1 MFKTALLT
9 QRGTSLPLIE
19 ILSPSSIKCG
29 NLRFWGSWGTDC
41 MSDLRDWLRGNNL
54 EQYADAFEANDID
67 LDILTDLDDHDLAQ
81 LGLSLG
87 NRRRL
92 LKAVAARNTEA
103 APISSSDK
111 ASSIGKSSS
120 ADPLSSAEKSS
131 AAEGPGSGDAERRQV
146 TVVFADMVGS
156 TALSAKL
163 DPELLGGLIRRYQD
177 AVAGAI
183 GRYGG
188 FVAKFM
194 GDGVLAYFGFP
205 RAFEDAAE
213 RAVRAAIGILSE
225 VGAIEMP
232 DGTRVQARIGI
243 ATGLVVVGEIIGT
256 GIAQERTIVGETP
269 NLAARLQ
276 ALAGTDCILIS
287 ESTQK
292 LLGGLFELTH
302 TGEHELKG
310 FARRVPAWRVC
321 GEASVESRFAAIRTG
336 GLPLIGRVHE
346 MGLMRQR
353 WHLAR
358 QGEGQIVTVIGEAGI
373 GKSRAIEALQEE
385 LAGEAHARIHLQCSP
400 YHSDSVLYPVIRYLN
415 RAAGFAPADT
425 PDGRTEKLRALLA
438 ARSADPI
445 ALPLLAELLS
455 VPLAETAPSAPPP
468 AQRKASTLALIVE
481 IMVRVGDGNSVLIV
495 LEDAHWIDATTL
507 EMMTRLTDSIRRT
520 ALLAVVTARPDFEPP
535 WLSRPHATLVTLGRL
550 GRPECMQVVAGVAA
564 AHGLSA
570 ETVAAIIARTDGV
583 PLFVEELT
591 RSVMETAGEDA
602 AVPATLKDSLMA
614 RLDRLGGARDVAQIA
629 AVIGRQ
635 FTFSLLEA
643 AAGKNTGELES
654 LLAKLVAAGIVF
666 PDERG
671 LERSFIFKHAL
682 VRDAAYESLLLMRR
696 REWHARVAHALEQNF
711 GDVAANE
718 PELLAY
724 HFGEA
729 GLLTPACDYR
739 MRAGDQAVSRSAY
752 AEAIAHFWAGL
763 RLAEAMPPQDGL
775 RRQLEFWLKLGSASV
790 IAHGLQSIEAETAYT
805 KASEIGEKLGD
816 RPASFQ
822 AKWGLWINANLSR
835 RTALARDR
843 ASELVLLAQQSGD
856 GELLLE
862 AYHCQFS
869 TAHFRGDVRGAL
881 DGCQQAI
888 ALYDMTQHRHL
899 AHAFGGHDPGVCA
912 HAQCGNSW
920 QLSGDEQHARQHF
933 KQAIA
938 LAEMLDHPNSLGHGL
953 HNTGIGHQL
962 GGDREATYRA
972 AHRAAALADK
982 FGLPPWRASS
992 LILVGWATATGA
1004 GVADAVQLIDAE
1016 IANATAVGP
1025 LPQYYLGLAAE
1036 VLLAAGRPADA
1047 LGHLDR
1053 AIAGIDEAGIGIY
1066 LPEIYRLRGECLL
1079 ALDRRN
1085 KTEARS
1091 AFATAADIAKRQGA
1105 VIFERRAQA
1114 SLSEFAI

>member
-1 MFKTALLT
+1 
-9 QRGTSLPLIE
+9 
-19 ILSPSSIKCG
+19 
-29 NLRFWGSWGTDC
+29 
-41 MSDLRDWLRGNNL
+41 MSDLRDWLRANSL

-67 LDILTDLDDHDLAQ
+67 LDVLPDLDDRDLER

-92 LKAVAARNTEA
+92 LKAIAARDAAAASISAARN
-103 APISSSDK
+103 
-111 ASSIGKSSS
+111 ASSPDRS
-120 ADPLSSAEKSS
+120 PP
-131 AAEGPGSGDAERRQV
+131 AAEEPGSGAAERRQV
-146 TVVFADMVGS
+146 TVMFADMVGS

-163 DPELLGGLIRRYQD
+163 DPELLGGVIRRYQD

-205 RAFEDAAE
+205 HAFEDAAE

-225 VGAIEMP
+225 VGAIETP

-256 GIAQERTIVGETP
+256 GMAQERTIVGETP

-310 FARRVPAWRVC
+310 FGRPVPAWRVC
-321 GEASVESRFAAIRTG
+321 GEASVESRFAAIRAG
-336 GLPLIGRVHE
+336 HLPLIGRAHE
-346 MGLMRQR
+346 MGLMRER
-353 WHLAR
+353 CHLAR

-373 GKSRAIEALQEE
+373 GKSRIIEALQEE
-385 LAGEAHARIHLQCSP
+385 LAGEAHARINLQCTP
-400 YHSDSVLYPVIRYLN
+400 YHSDSALYPVIQYLN
-415 RAAGFAPADT
+415 RTAGFTPADP
-425 PDGRTEKLRALLA
+425 PDVRTEKLRALLA
-438 ARSADPI
+438 ARHIPHPT
-445 ALPLLAELLS
+445 ALPMLAELLS
-455 VPLAETAPSAPPP
+455 IPLAETPPTTSPP
-468 AQRKASTLALIVE
+468 AQRKAAMLALLVE
-481 IMVRVGDGNSVLIV
+481 TLMWIGDNNLVLIV

-507 EMMTRLTDSIRRT
+507 EMMTRLTDSIGRAR
-520 ALLAVVTARPDFEPP
+520 LLAVVSARTDFVPP
-535 WLSRPHATLVTLGRL
+535 WLARPHATQVTLGRL

-570 ETVAAIIARTDGV
+570 DTIAAIVAKTDGV
-583 PLFVEELT
+583 PLFAEELT
-591 RSVMETAGEDA
+591 RSVMESAGEDS

-614 RLDRLGGARDVAQIA
+614 RLDRLGGAREVAQIA

-635 FTFSLLEA
+635 FTFALLEA
-643 AAGKNTGELES
+643 ASGKDSGELEGM
-654 LLAKLVAAGIVF
+654 LAKLVAAGIVF
-666 PDERG
+666 PEERG

-696 REWHARVAHALEQNF
+696 REWHGRVAQALEQRF
-711 GDVAANE
+711 GDVAARE

-729 GLLTPACDYR
+729 GIHPLACDYR
-739 MRAGDQAVSRSAY
+739 MQAGDQAVSRSAY
-752 AEAIAHFWAGL
+752 VEAIAHFTAGL
-763 RLAEAMPPQDGL
+763 ELARSLPPQDGP
-775 RRQLEFWLKLGSASV
+775 RRQLDCWLKLGSASV
-790 IAHGLQSIEAETAYT
+790 VAYGLQSVEAETAYT
-805 KASEIGEKLGD
+805 KAAGIGEQLGD
-816 RPASFQ
+816 GAASFQ
-822 AKWGLWINANLSR
+822 AKWGLWINANLR
-835 RTALARDR
+835 RKTALARDR
-843 ASELVLLAQQSGD
+843 ADELVSLAQQSGD
-856 GELLLE
+856 REFLLE

-881 DGCQQAI
+881 EGCRHVI
-888 ALYDMTQHRHL
+888 ALYDMKQHRHL
-899 AHAFGGHDPGVCA
+899 AHTFGGHDPGVCA
-912 HAQCGNSW
+912 HAQCGNSL
-920 QLSGDEQHARQHF
+920 QLSGKEQHAREQF
-933 KQAIA
+933 EQAIA

-953 HNTGIGHQL
+953 HNVAIGHQL
-962 GGDREATYRA
+962 GGDREGTYAA
-972 AHRAAALADK
+972 AHRAASLADK
-982 FGLPPWRASS
+982 FNLPPWRASS
-992 LILVGWATATGA
+992 VILVGWATATGA
-1004 GVADAVQLIDAE
+1004 ADADAVRLIDAE

-1036 VLLAAGRPADA
+1036 VLLAAGRAADA

-1053 AIAGIDEAGIGIY
+1053 AIAGIDEAGVGIY
-1066 LPEIYRLRGECLL
+1066 LPEIYRLRGTCLL
-1079 ALDRRN
+1079 ALDRRS
-1085 KTEARS
+1085 KVEARS
-1091 AFATAADIAKRQGA
+1091 AFTIATDIARRHGA

-1114 SLSEFAI
+1114 SLLDLTT

>member
-1 MFKTALLT
+1 MCQCALSGGRET
-9 QRGTSLPLIE
+9 
-19 ILSPSSIKCG
+19 
-29 NLRFWGSWGTDC
+29 NC

-54 EQYADAFEANDID
+54 EQYADVFEANDID
-67 LDILTDLDDHDLAQ
+67 LDILADLDDNDLAQ

-92 LKAVAARNTEA
+92 LKAVEAHNAGA
-103 APISSSDK
+103 APNSSSDRI
-111 ASSIGKSSS
+111 SSLGKSS
-120 ADPLSSAEKSS
+120 AYPLLFGEKSP
-131 AAEGPGSGDAERRQV
+131 APEETASGDAERRQV
-146 TVVFADMVGS
+146 TVMFADMVGS

-213 RAVRAAIGILSE
+213 RAVRAAIVILSE
-225 VGAIEMP
+225 VGAIEAP

-243 ATGLVVVGEIIGT
+243 ATGLVVVGEIIGA
-256 GIAQERTIVGETP
+256 GMAQERTIVGETP

-276 ALAGTDCILIS
+276 ALAEPDCIIIS

-292 LLGGLFELTH
+292 LIGVLFELTH
-302 TGEHELKG
+302 AGEHELKG
-310 FARRVPAWRVC
+310 FARPVPAWRVC
-321 GEASVESRFAAIRTG
+321 GEAAVESRFAAIRTG
-336 GLPLIGRVHE
+336 GLPLIGRAHE
-346 MGLMRQR
+346 MGLMRER
-353 WHLAR
+353 WQLAR
-358 QGEGQIVTVIGEAGI
+358 QGEGQIVTVIGDAGI
-373 GKSRAIEALQEE
+373 GKSRVIEALQEE
-385 LAGEAHARIHLQCSP
+385 LAGEAHARINLQCSP
-400 YHSDSVLYPVIRYLN
+400 YHSDSALYPVIQYLN
-415 RAAGFAPADT
+415 RVAGLAPAD
-425 PDGRTEKLRALLA
+425 PADARAEKVRALLA
-438 ARSADPI
+438 ARRIGDP
-445 ALPLLAELLS
+445 AAPPLLAELLS
-455 VPLAETAPSAPPP
+455 VPLAETAVTAQSP

-481 IMVRVGDGNSVLIV
+481 IMARSGDCDPVVIV

-507 EMMTRLTDSIRRT
+507 EMMTRLTDSIAR
-520 ALLAVVTARPDFEPP
+520 AQLLAVVSARPDFVPP
-535 WLSRPHATLVTLGRL
+535 WLARPHATQVTLGRL

-570 ETVAAIIARTDGV
+570 STIATIVAKTDGV

-591 RSVMETAGEDA
+591 RSVMESAGEGS

-614 RLDRLGGARDVAQIA
+614 RLDRLGGARETAQIA

-635 FTFSLLEA
+635 FTFAMLEA
-643 AAGKNTGELES
+643 VSGKASGELEGM
-654 LLAKLVAAGIVF
+654 LEKLAASGIVF
-666 PDERG
+666 PEERG

-696 REWHARVAHALEQNF
+696 REWHGRVAQALEQRF
-711 GDVAANE
+711 DGVAARE

-729 GLLTPACDYR
+729 GLLSLACDYR

-752 AEAIAHFWAGL
+752 VEAIAHFTAGL
-763 RLAEAMPPQDGL
+763 KLAEALPQEGL
-775 RRQLEFWLKLGSASV
+775 RRRLQFWLKLGSASV
-790 IAHGLQSIEAETAYT
+790 VAHGLQSVEAETAYT
-805 KASEIGEKLGD
+805 KASEIGEQLGD
-816 RPASFQ
+816 GPASFQ
-822 AKWGLWINANLSR
+822 AKWGLWINANLR
-835 RTALARDR
+835 RKTGLARDR
-843 ASELVLLAQQSGD
+843 ASELVSLAQQSGD
-856 GELLLE
+856 RELLLE
-862 AYHCQFS
+862 AYHCQLS

-881 DGCQQAI
+881 EGCRHAI

-920 QLSGDEQHARQHF
+920 QLSGEEKSAREHF
-933 KQAIA
+933 TQSIA

-953 HNTGIGHQL
+953 HNVGIGHQL
-962 GGDREATYRA
+962 GGDREATYTA
-972 AHRAAALADK
+972 AHRATALAEK
-982 FGLPPWRASS
+982 FNLPPWRASS
-992 LILVGWATATGA
+992 QILVGWATATGA
-1004 GVADAVQLIDAE
+1004 GAADAVRLIEAE
-1016 IANATAVGP
+1016 IVNATAVGP

-1066 LPEIYRLRGECLL
+1066 LPEIYRLRGASLL
-1079 ALDRRN
+1079 ALDRHD
-1085 KTEARS
+1085 KAEARS
-1091 AFATAADIAKRQGA
+1091 AFATAIDIARRQGA
-1105 VIFERRAQA
+1105 VIFERRAQD
-1114 SLSEFAI
+1114 SLSQLAT